1 MNAYGRRASKKIDRV
16 NTKTQLLLDRYTI
29 LLQRRESDLAQIAE
43 LQAEIETLRKENGR
57 LQQENDFLKIA
68 TTIAPTRNDVNSTR
82 ELLTRL
88 VREIDKC
95 ITDLNE

>member
-1 MNAYGRRASKKIDRV
+1 MLMAGELQKKIDRV

-68 TTIAPTRNDVNSTR
+68 TTIAPTRNDANSTR

>member
-1 MNAYGRRASKKIDRV
+1 MAGELQKKIDRV

-95 ITDLNE
+95 IRDLSD

>member
-1 MNAYGRRASKKIDRV
+1 MLMAGELQNKIDRV

>member
-1 MNAYGRRASKKIDRV
+1 MLMAGELQKKIDRV

-29 LLQRRESDLAQIAE
+29 LLQRRESDLAQIVE

>member
-1 MNAYGRRASKKIDRV
+1 MLMAGELQKKIDRV

-57 LQQENDFLKIA
+57 VQQENDFLKIA

>member
-1 MNAYGRRASKKIDRV
+1 MLLAGELKKKIDRV

>member
-1 MNAYGRRASKKIDRV
+1 MLMAGELQKKIDRV

-68 TTIAPTRNDVNSTR
+68 TTIVPTRNDVNSTR

>member
-1 MNAYGRRASKKIDRV
+1 MLMPGELQKKIDRV

>member
-1 MNAYGRRASKKIDRV
+1 MAGELQKKIERV

-43 LQAEIETLRKENGR
+43 LQAEIETLRNENGR

>member
-1 MNAYGRRASKKIDRV
+1 MLMAGEFQKKIDRV

>member
-1 MNAYGRRASKKIDRV
+1 MLMAGELQKKIDRV

-43 LQAEIETLRKENGR
+43 LQTEIETLRKENGR

>member
-1 MNAYGRRASKKIDRV
+1 MAGELQKKIDRV

>member
-1 MNAYGRRASKKIDRV
+1 MLMAGELQKKIDRV

-29 LLQRRESDLAQIAE
+29 LLQRRESDLAQIAK

>member
-1 MNAYGRRASKKIDRV
+1 MLMAGELQKKIDRV

>member
-1 MNAYGRRASKKIDRV
+1 MLMADELQKKIDRV

>member
-1 MNAYGRRASKKIDRV
+1 MLMAGELQKKIDRV

-68 TTIAPTRNDVNSTR
+68 TTITPTRNDVNSTR

>member
-1 MNAYGRRASKKIDRV
+1 M
-16 NTKTQLLLDRYTI
+16 LDRYTI
-29 LLQRRESDLAQIAE
+29 LLQRRESDLEQIAE

>member
-1 MNAYGRRASKKIDRV
+1 MLMAGELQKKIDRV

-95 ITDLNE
+95 ITVLNE

>member
-1 MNAYGRRASKKIDRV
+1 MLMAGELQKKIDRV

-43 LQAEIETLRKENGR
+43 LQAEIETLRNENGR

>member
-1 MNAYGRRASKKIDRV
+1 MLMAGELQKKIERV

-43 LQAEIETLRKENGR
+43 LQAEIETLRNENGR

>member
-1 MNAYGRRASKKIDRV
+1 MLMAGELQKKIDRV
-16 NTKTQLLLDRYTI
+16 NTKTKLLLDRYTI

>member
-1 MNAYGRRASKKIDRV
+1 MAGELQKKIDRV

-43 LQAEIETLRKENGR
+43 LQAEIETLKKENGR

>member
-1 MNAYGRRASKKIDRV
+1 MLMAGELQKKIDRV

-43 LQAEIETLRKENGR
+43 LQAELDKLRKENGR

>member
-1 MNAYGRRASKKIDRV
+1 MLRAGELQKKIDRV

>member
-1 MNAYGRRASKKIDRV
+1 MLMAGELQKKIDRV
-16 NTKTQLLLDRYTI
+16 NTKTQLLLHRYTI

>member
-1 MNAYGRRASKKIDRV
+1 MLMAGELQKKIDRV

-68 TTIAPTRNDVNSTR
+68 TTIAPTRNDVDSTR

>member
-1 MNAYGRRASKKIDRV
+1 MLMAGELQKKIDRV

-43 LQAEIETLRKENGR
+43 LQFEIETLRKENGR

>member
-1 MNAYGRRASKKIDRV
+1 MLMAGELQKKIDRV

-29 LLQRRESDLAQIAE
+29 LLQRRESDLAHIAE
-43 LQAEIETLRKENGR
+43 LQAEIDTLRKENGR

>member
-1 MNAYGRRASKKIDRV
+1 MLMAGELQKKIDRV

-68 TTIAPTRNDVNSTR
+68 TTIAPTRSDVNSTR

>member
-1 MNAYGRRASKKIDRV
+1 MLMAGELQKKIDRV

-57 LQQENDFLKIA
+57 LQENDFLKIA

>member
-1 MNAYGRRASKKIDRV
+1 MLMAGELQKKIDRV

-43 LQAEIETLRKENGR
+43 LQSEIETLRKENGR

>member
-1 MNAYGRRASKKIDRV
+1 MLMAGELQKKIDRV

-43 LQAEIETLRKENGR
+43 LQAEIETLRKDNGR

>member
-1 MNAYGRRASKKIDRV
+1 MAGELQKKIDRV

-29 LLQRRESDLAQIAE
+29 LLQRRESDLAIRAE
-43 LQAEIETLRKENGR
+43 LPAEIQTLRIEHGR

>member
-1 MNAYGRRASKKIDRV
+1 MHMAGELQKKIDRV

>member
-1 MNAYGRRASKKIDRV
+1 MLMAGELQKKIDRV

-43 LQAEIETLRKENGR
+43 LQAEIEMLRKENGR

>member
-1 MNAYGRRASKKIDRV
+1 MLMAGELQKKIDRV

-95 ITDLNE
+95 IADLNE

>member
-1 MNAYGRRASKKIDRV
+1 MLMAGELQKKIDRV

-43 LQAEIETLRKENGR
+43 LQAEIDTLRKENGR